1 MLQKPKR
8 SLRWESAEVALKSS
22 CPWYRSEW
30 CILPFDLCVRY
41 CKTIQRSQPWAAMC
55 SFKRAMAIAIWSPRR
70 RSSCLVSLRNLI
82 RLRMRSRAWRYSSS
96 SLACSGHDIAR
107 VRREHM
113 KHLLKTSRSNVAAR
127 RTKSKHYFRLLF
139 VRRAR
144 PAFAVSARQNSQAL
158 RASEFALA
166 FVECVEDI
174 RLKHQRSSYV
184 NHVQSPDAQLGSV
197 PAG

>member
-1 MLQKPKR
+1 
-8 SLRWESAEVALKSS
+8 
-22 CPWYRSEW
+22 
-30 CILPFDLCVRY
+30 
-41 CKTIQRSQPWAAMC
+41 MC

-96 SLACSGHDIAR
+96 SLACSGQDIAR
-107 VRREHM
+107 VEREHM

-158 RASEFALA
+158 RAGLAGRARSIIRCPRKRSIPAPSLENDLDAGYLALFLPKDSLA
-166 FVECVEDI
+166 
-174 RLKHQRSSYV
+174 QRCEIGV
-184 NHVQSPDAQLGSV
+184 RFGLG
-197 PAG
+197 AGGN